1 MASKWESTRARIKMR
16 RILTGVESGIR
27 PAMQDAVNKL
37 HKEVI
42 ANTPRNTG
50 ALEDQITSYVN
61 STGTVGEVGLRGKR
75 AKAAGFY
82 LRFLEFGTKGHD
94 VKTGSKKKVLSDG
107 DNTFGT
113 KANIPAMAPHPIL
126 STAWYREKPV
136 IINKIAKVVNDAIT
150 QAQNL

>member
-1 MASKWESTRARIKMR
+1 MAGKWESTRARIKMR
-16 RILTGVESGIR
+16 RILTGVDSGIR

-50 ALEDQITSYVN
+50 SLEDLITSYVN

-82 LRFLEFGTKGHD
+82 LRFLEFGTKGHH
-94 VKTGSKKKVLSDG
+94 VKVGSGKKVLSDG

-113 KANIPAMAPHPIL
+113 NAYIPAMGPRPIL
-126 STAWYREKPV
+126 STAWYMEKPV